1 MDGVRRTVHGT
12 EAEKIYHWSVHRM
25 IGARE
30 QRRRKCH
37 RELQYQREAIKT
49 EGKKGRKKNGA
60 ATRPS
65 RHQKPRSC
73 LGHRRKGRST
83 GTKERAQYERCSEL
97 RRQQTHGQRKRVRAA
112 VAATRMQRQCAQ
124 RRQRCTGAVAAAA
137 HPCGGDT
144 KGERR
149 GRQRSQGAEAA
160 AASRGRADTD
170 TGARAVAAPTDG
182 GGAKVWWRVRRAL
195 GRWRCQKAEVG
206 ARTRAVAMP
215 KGRDGCGA
223 HSGGGDAKRQRR
235 VRCPE
240 AEADTAGTRVATA
253 PTDAHNAHTGGG
265 KRGRCGA
272 YPGESTANGRRRSS
286 CSGRR
291 TRTAAMPRG
300 SGGCGAHEG
309 GSDVNECVKMCT
321 RAAAMP
327 RGSRECNAHSAE
339 SAYECACGRATRT
352 RRSTAITE
360 RTKRRDID
368 EKEKEKGRKRKR
380 RPSTPPQRQV
390 RVRANDVHPGG
401 SGCGARAGAST
412 KTRTNPR
419 GQIMNSEAQTSKQA
433 RGRRT
438 QACGWRMLK
447 SVAARR
453 NIENGGDARAGTS
466 GTWATSTARR
476 IGELRGEKMELEI
489 RKPMGALGPPGTKGG
504 LGPKPRVLPKAAL
517 SSRKKKWPTDG
528 PKRSEK
534 V

>member
-144 KGERR
+144 KGERCGGGCGVHWGGGDAKGR
-149 GRQRSQGAEAA
+149 G
-160 AASRGRADTD
+160 GRAHS
-170 TGARAVAAPTDG
+170 G
-182 GGAKVWWRVRRAL
+182 GGDA
-195 GRWRCQKAEVG
+195 
-206 ARTRAVAMP
+206 